1 MAHPGI
7 SLTEYPLNTSPLA
20 YCVNPTWYAGNFL
33 LVAATISFL
42 GEPTDGDK
50 TVKMMLG
57 GLTVFVVPQ
66 GVVEFI
72 PIMVLETDLLRSV
85 RHI

>member
-1 MAHPGI
+1 M
-7 SLTEYPLNTSPLA
+7 
-20 YCVNPTWYAGNFL
+20 
-33 LVAATISFL
+33 VAATISFL
-42 GEPTDGDK
+42 GELTDGDK